1 MKMTDIGSGLCLA
14 ENLFDFN
21 PQDIIDYLSFL
32 RQMEQGTFT
41 YIEENGKKYAI
52 NKTGFKFDMDSV
64 NIAPERF
71 TDPLCK
77 GFDQKPTE
85 EQKNLVVFLEDL
97 LYKVLVE
104 YCKIYPDA
112 ATVCWWRSA
121 GHFATYS
128 NGQRIGPHCDDQI
141 PHDDSFGITNE
152 YPKHAKVSINI
163 YLNDCVEKEE
173 ELNGTNFMG
182 GWIKFRHAKYTHK
195 PKMGTA
201 VIYPANFVGTHE
213 VTPVTHGMRIAYLGS
228 FLYGTPQNAVP
239 NDGRIWM
246 TNLKKDS
253 GFYTRQY

>member
-14 ENLFDFN
+14 EDLFNFN

-32 RQMEQGTFT
+32 RQMEQNTFT
-41 YIEENGKKYAI
+41 YIEENGKKYAV
-52 NKTGFKFDMDSV
+52 NKTGFKFDMDAVS
-64 NIAPERF
+64 IAPERF

-97 LYKVLVE
+97 FYKVLVE

-112 ATVCWWRSA
+112 ATVCWWRSP

-128 NGQRIGPHCDDQI
+128 NGQRIGSHCDDQI
-141 PHDDSFGITNE
+141 PYDDSFGVANE